1 MSRPARTVPPPATAA
16 GETRSENEPSFAIG
30 DLAAELG
37 ITTRAIR
44 FYETKGLVAPQR
56 RGKVRCYTRRDRARL
71 LLILR
76 GKNLGFSL
84 DDIKQYLELYDA
96 DPMQLTQVRLLA
108 QKVNE
113 HMAELERKRADL
125 DRTLAELA
133 EIRAQIAAH
142 LAGSGR
148 G

>member
-1 MSRPARTVPPPATAA
+1 MSHTARPTPGSGSPRDPAETTEPPFTI
-16 GETRSENEPSFAIG
+16 GE
-30 DLAAELG
+30 LAEELG

-44 FYETKGLVAPQR
+44 FYEAKGLVAPGR
-56 RGKVRCYTRRDRARL
+56 RGTARAYTRRDRARL

-84 DDIKQYLELYDA
+84 EDIRQYLELYDA
-96 DPMQLTQVRLLA
+96 DPSQLA
-108 QKVNE
+108 QLKLLEAKIEE
-113 HMAELERKRADL
+113 HIIALERKRADL
-125 DRTLAELA
+125 DRTLRELG

-142 LAGSGR
+142 LDRQGGD